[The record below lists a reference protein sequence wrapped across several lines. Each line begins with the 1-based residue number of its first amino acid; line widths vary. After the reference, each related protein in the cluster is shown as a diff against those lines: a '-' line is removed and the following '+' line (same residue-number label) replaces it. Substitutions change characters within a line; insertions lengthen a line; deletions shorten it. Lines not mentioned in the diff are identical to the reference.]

1 MYKSLVNFHE
11 RTGYSGTH
19 MRPGLN
25 WVFLCDLSNFQI
37 LFDSFECQT
46 EIFRYQFGRMT
57 CTLLTEYFHKCTCL
71 ISATFN
77 FVEKMTH
84 FDAKQLFLFEKR
96 FVLTK
101 SYLEKVSMS
110 KNEFPIWKM
119 IEIGLFWWK
128 RLNYKVVHCSL
139 LEIKRF

>member
-71 ISATFN
+71 ILAISDFVVNDSFWCKLAILVLKTLFFLQKATLKRSVCLRMSFI
-77 FVEKMTH
+77 
-84 FDAKQLFLFEKR
+84 FE
-96 FVLTK
+96 
-101 SYLEKVSMS
+101 
-110 KNEFPIWKM
+110 KM
-119 IEIGLFWWK
+119 IENGLFYCK
-128 RLNYKVVHCSL
+128 NA
-139 LEIKRF
+139 